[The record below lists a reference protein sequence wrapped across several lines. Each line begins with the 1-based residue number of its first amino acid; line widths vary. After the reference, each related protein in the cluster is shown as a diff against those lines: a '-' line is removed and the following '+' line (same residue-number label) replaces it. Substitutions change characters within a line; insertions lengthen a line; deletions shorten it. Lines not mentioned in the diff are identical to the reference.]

1 MNKLAYLSILPFL
14 FLFSLVFP
22 FVVAGQITSFE
33 LEETWSIYDI
43 QDVYTFS
50 GLPDYV
56 GEINHAVEG
65 YKVSYLTSDANGN
78 PIIASGAVFVP
89 LDLTC
94 PAPILSWQH
103 GTVVADA
110 GAPSENIQNSAIG
123 IVSASHG
130 YIVFMSDYLGLG
142 SGEGFHNYC
151 HAQTEAHAVIDLI
164 VEGSIFI
171 ESLGFETNGQLF
183 LMGYSQGG
191 HATMATVKAIE
202 SNDNNLDITAS
213 APMAGPYSMS
223 DAQAS
228 MLNTVYPNPGYFPY
242 VLFAYQNVYGNLY
255 NDISDVLKPE
265 FDNLFEMYDGTYS
278 MSDINEE
285 IWLIAEETYQ
295 IDPENFTPLDMIV
308 DEYYEDYQ
316 SDENHP
322 FRLALQD
329 NDLIDFI
336 PESPMRLLHC
346 NGDTDVSYD
355 NAVMAFNAFSP
366 FVTEELVLLDGG
378 NLNHGDCAL
387 ISIISAKLFFD
398 TYANLCAQT
407 VLNELNSNQY
417 LVNIFDIFGRPVIKQ
432 EPNTLFLKVHSNG
445 NVDKV
450 IWQY

>member
-1 MNKLAYLSILPFL
+1 MKKFL
-14 FLFSLVFP
+14 FNLLFPLFLS
-22 FVVAGQITSFE
+22 AQITSFE
-33 LEETWSIYDI
+33 LVATWSIYDI

-50 GLPDYV
+50 SLPDYV
-56 GEINHAVEG
+56 GEINYEVEA
-65 YKVSYLTSDANGN
+65 YKVSYLTSDANGD
-78 PIIASGAVFVP
+78 PIMASGAIFIP
-89 LDLTC
+89 LDFTC

-103 GTVVADA
+103 GTVVSDS
-110 GAPSENIQNSAIG
+110 GAPSENIENSAIG

-151 HAQTEAHAVIDLI
+151 HAQTEASAVIDLI
-164 VEGSIFI
+164 IEGNIFV

-202 SNDNNLDITAS
+202 SNDINLEITAS

-223 DAQAS
+223 EAQAS

-255 NDISDVLKPE
+255 DNIGDVLKPE

-278 MSDINEE
+278 MSEINEE
-285 IWLIAEETYQ
+285 IWSIADNIYD
-295 IDPENFTPLDMIV
+295 IDSENFTPLDMIV
-308 DEYYEDYQ
+308 DDYYADYQ
-316 SDENHP
+316 SDESHP
-322 FRLALQD
+322 FRLALQE

-346 NGDTDVSYD
+346 NGDADVSYE
-355 NAVMAFNAFSP
+355 NAVMAYNAFAP
-366 FVTEELVLLDGG
+366 FATEELVLLDGG
-378 NLNHGDCAL
+378 NLNHSDCAL
-387 ISIISAKLFFD
+387 VSIISAKLFFD
-398 TYANLCAQT
+398 TYANLCNPT
-407 VLNELNSNQY
+407 FLNELNSNQY

-432 EPNTLFLKVHSNG
+432 EPNTLFFKVHSNG
-445 NVDKV
+445 FVDKV
-450 IWQY
+450 ILNY